1 MSSVTLTGM
10 EAPLPLLVILGPT
23 ASGKSSLGLA
33 VAEELEGEIVS
44 ADAFAVYRGLT
55 IGTDKPSLE
64 DRRLVPHHLLD
75 CLDPHE
81 VYSAGAFADA
91 ARAAIA
97 DIIGRGRLPVVVGG
111 THFYIRA
118 LLLGLFPAPPRDPV
132 IGEELARRWDR
143 DPSATYRALQEADP
157 AAAERIDANDRQ
169 RVLRALEVFESTG
182 EPVSSHWRRHQHT
195 PEYQPLLVAP
205 RRSRA
210 DLYARIDA
218 RVDSMF
224 ASGLVEEVATILASG
239 VPREAHAFK
248 AIGYRETMNFI
259 TGRCDLTTA
268 IEQTKRA
275 SRRFAKRQLTWL
287 RDAREGTVHWV
298 PPIED
303 GGAAAVIRL
312 WNTHTEERRAP

>member
-1 MSSVTLTGM
+1 M
-10 EAPLPLLVILGPT
+10 ESRPPLLVILGPT

-33 VAEELEGEIVS
+33 VARELDGEIIS

-64 DRRLVPHHLLD
+64 DRRLVPHHLVD

-81 VYSAGAFADA
+81 VYSAGAFAEA
-91 ARAAIA
+91 ARAAIHEIFA
-97 DIIGRGRLPVVVGG
+97 RGRLPVVVGG

-118 LLLGLFPAPPRDPV
+118 LLHGLFPAPPRDPA

-143 DPSATYRALQEADP
+143 DPAALYGELQEADP
-157 AAAERIDANDRQ
+157 VATERIGANDRQ
-169 RVLRALEVFESTG
+169 RILRALEVFESTG
-182 EPVSSHWRRHQHT
+182 EPVSSHWRRHHHT
-195 PEYQPLLVAP
+195 PEYAPLLVAP

-210 DLYARIDA
+210 DLYARINA

-224 ASGLVEEVATILASG
+224 ASGLVEEVAAILASG
-239 VPREAHAFK
+239 VPREAHALK
-248 AIGYRETMNFI
+248 AIGYRETIDFI
-259 TGRCDLTTA
+259 TGHSDLTNA

-312 WNTHTEERRAP
+312 WNTHTEERRES

>member
-1 MSSVTLTGM
+1 MDQ
-10 EAPLPLLVILGPT
+10 PPPLLVILGPT

-33 VAEELEGEIVS
+33 VADHLDGEIIS

-64 DRRLVPHHLLD
+64 DRRLVPHHLVD
-75 CLDPHE
+75 CLEPHE
-81 VYSAGAFADA
+81 VYSAGAFADS
-91 ARAAIA
+91 ARAAISE
-97 DIIGRGRLPVVVGG
+97 IVRRGRVPVVVGG

-132 IGEELARRWDR
+132 IGRELARRWDR
-143 DPSATYRALQEADP
+143 DPSETFRALQEADP
-157 AAAERIDANDRQ
+157 LTAERIGANDRQ
-169 RVLRALEVFESTG
+169 RILRALEIFESTG
-182 EPVSSHWRRHQHT
+182 EPMSSHWRRHQHS
-195 PEYQPLLVAP
+195 PEYSPLLIAP
-205 RRSRA
+205 RRSRS

-224 ASGLVEEVATILASG
+224 ASGLVEEVAAILASG
-239 VPREAHAFK
+239 VPREAHALK
-248 AIGYRETMNFI
+248 AIGYRETIDFI
-259 TGRCDLTTA
+259 TGHCDLTNA

-287 RDAREGTVHWV
+287 REAREGTVHWV

-312 WNTHTEERRAP
+312 WNTHTEERRES